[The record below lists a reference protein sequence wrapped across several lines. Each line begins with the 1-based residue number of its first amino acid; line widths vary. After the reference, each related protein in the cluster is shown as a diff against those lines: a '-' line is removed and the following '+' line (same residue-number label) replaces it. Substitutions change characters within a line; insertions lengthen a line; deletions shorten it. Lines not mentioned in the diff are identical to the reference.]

1 MHRLKRIIIYKR
13 KKIIENILIIKM
25 NLFFLFTFY
34 DIIYNIFLFTVKI
47 VTKIIFN
54 DLIKKKSNEFIKV
67 KVNLNFGVLK
77 ELKNICYKHNQKVA
91 QLIK

>member
-34 DIIYNIFLFTVKI
+34 DIIYDIFLFTVKI

-54 DLIKKKSNEFIKV
+54 DLIKKKNNEFIKV

-77 ELKNICYKHNQKVA
+77 ELKNIYNKHNQKVT